1 MLFII
6 AASLFDKVPDGFT
19 ESGKKV
25 CAEEG
30 VQESQQWPL
39 LLSDMK
45 ARQLD

>member
-6 AASLFDKVPDGFT
+6 AASLFDKVPNDFI

-45 ARQLD
+45 VRQPD